1 MHFRTNFIFPIAKS
15 IDLYDN
21 LNDSRF
27 TLCILSIN
35 EVTPWVKIPL
45 SNF

>member
-1 MHFRTNFIFPIAKS
+1 MRFRINFIFPLAKS

-27 TLCILSIN
+27 TLCILSID
-35 EVTPWVKIPL
+35 EVTPWIKIPL
-45 SNF
+45 SIF

>member
-1 MHFRTNFIFPIAKS
+1 MRFRINFIFPLAKS

-27 TLCILSIN
+27 TLCILSID
-35 EVTPWVKIPL
+35 EVTLWIKIPL
-45 SNF
+45 SIF